1 MWFFLDIL
9 RLVEM
14 TAFCKYLDENEKWR
28 IHRETQPNIT
38 LVQFFPFYAV
48 TTSVNDS
55 FYLHICLFS
64 IFYCS
69 LKISY
74 LIKKEKNILKSFT
87 KSDYVNCYW
96 KLGSH
101 VFFFFIWLL
110 FAQINKN
117 SRIKFSETIVEDL
130 TRNWRLFSSVQLL
143 PHRG

>member
-14 TAFCKYLDENEKWR
+14 TAFCKYLEENEKWI
-28 IHRETQPNIT
+28 IHRVTLPKTT

-48 TTSVNDS
+48 TTSVSDS
-55 FYLHICLFS
+55 FYLRICLFS

-74 LIKKEKNILKSFT
+74 LMKKEKNILKSFT
-87 KSDYVNCYW
+87 KSDYVNYYW

-101 VFFFFIWLL
+101 VFFSLPDYYLHKW
-110 FAQINKN
+110 
-117 SRIKFSETIVEDL
+117 
-130 TRNWRLFSSVQLL
+130 TRTAEYRRRSYTKLKTF
-143 PHRG
+143 